1 MQLSTNKISSYDFSL
16 QYGCG
21 LSFFLGFSE
30 IWSDTLKLLCNKSH
44 RVTEGTEVRGMLRRW
59 RWHNEGQRCSVQ
71 LCDASWDK
79 RFTYKLLIKLAN
91 YLGSFT
97 HQRCLRSF
105 HCFVFNNPPFPLF
118 LCVTL
123 RLSPKFR
130 LPPYLSKLLKRNH
143 KGKYHVHCEAT
154 VFTSYFFL
162 ATYLLYN
169 GLKIGGTG
177 RVLYR
182 SAR

>member
-1 MQLSTNKISSYDFSL
+1 MQLSTNKISGCDFSL
-16 QYGCG
+16 QYRCG

-59 RWHNEGQRCSVQ
+59 RWHKEGQRCSVQ

-91 YLGSFT
+91 YLRSFT
-97 HQRCLRSF
+97 HRRCLRDF
-105 HCFVFNNPPFPLF
+105 HCFVFNNPPFPSS
-118 LCVTL
+118 LCVRL
-123 RLSPKFR
+123 RQSPKFR
-130 LPPYLSKLLKRNH
+130 LPPYLSKLLKRNR

-154 VFTSYFFL
+154 RFTPYFFL
-162 ATYLLYN
+162 TTYLSYN

-177 RVLYR
+177 LVLYR
-182 SAR
+182 SLR

>member
-1 MQLSTNKISSYDFSL
+1 MDGVINYKQR
-16 QYGCG
+16 C
-21 LSFFLGFSE
+21 E
-30 IWSDTLKLLCNKSH
+30 
-44 RVTEGTEVRGMLRRW
+44 
-59 RWHNEGQRCSVQ
+59 WHKEGQRCSVR
-71 LCDASWDK
+71 LPDNSWGK

-143 KGKYHVHCEAT
+143 KGKCHVHCEAT
-154 VFTSYFFL
+154 MCTSYFFL
-162 ATYLLYN
+162 ATYLSYN

-182 SAR
+182 SVR

>member
-1 MQLSTNKISSYDFSL
+1 MGCDFSL

-21 LSFFLGFSE
+21 VGFFLGSSE
-30 IWSDTLKLLCNKSH
+30 IWSNQLKLLCNQSH
-44 RVTEGTEVRGMLRRW
+44 RVTERTEVRVMLRRCE
-59 RWHNEGQRCSVQ
+59 WHKEQRRCSVQ

-79 RFTYKLLIKLAN
+79 RFTYKLLIELAN
-91 YLGSFT
+91 KLRRSMHRRYLRG
-97 HQRCLRSF
+97 F
-105 HCFVFNNPPFPLF
+105 HCFVFYNPQFPPS
-118 LCVTL
+118 LCVIL
-123 RLSPKFR
+123 CQSFKFR

-154 VFTSYFFL
+154 RFTPYFFL
-162 ATYLLYN
+162 ATYLSYN

-182 SAR
+182 SVR